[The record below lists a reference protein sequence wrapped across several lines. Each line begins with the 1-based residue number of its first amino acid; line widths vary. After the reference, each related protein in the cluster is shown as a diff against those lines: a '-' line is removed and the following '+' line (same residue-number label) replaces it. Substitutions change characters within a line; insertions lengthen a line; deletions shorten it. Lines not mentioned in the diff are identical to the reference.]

1 MKGWA
6 CGALGPVASV
16 HLLSLQH
23 SNYYSIRPVSKR
35 KCTLL
40 ASRQRRMSNDGST
53 LPTLQLMEEDRLLI
67 DKEEAARLK
76 RVGQE
81 KRRHEKRAR
90 LENRVT
96 YLQNL
101 PGVLT
106 EDQQKELKGLLRVRD
121 SFEEQYDPNSFS
133 EEHKQFKW
141 MHNEAF
147 VALARYC
154 QKNRGDGGE
163 PNVFYLDGP
172 DMGTTICFEK
182 NRFDLSTC
190 YVANRHLST
199 CKILREKLAD
209 KNVICCTAAEALTP
223 HHDIMADDD
232 KDGCHNFSNV
242 DFTAYYFDG
251 CGGFVPH
258 IIGMITAALIRSSPA
273 KTTAVG
279 FSLMGGNRD
288 VVEKELMICQ
298 TLASI
303 ARTRNMQTRHVL
315 DEPGR
320 YGVPL
325 KISKTEGGTF
335 TSWIILESETR

>member
-1 MKGWA
+1 
-6 CGALGPVASV
+6 
-16 HLLSLQH
+16 
-23 SNYYSIRPVSKR
+23 
-35 KCTLL
+35 
-40 ASRQRRMSNDGST
+40 MSNDGST
-53 LPTLQLMEEDRLLI
+53 PPTLQSIEEDRQLI
-67 DKEEAARLK
+67 SKEEAARIK

-81 KRRHEKRAR
+81 KHRREKRAS

-96 YLQNL
+96 YIQNL

-106 EDQQKELKGLLRVRD
+106 EDQQKELEGLLRVRD

-133 EEHKQFKW
+133 DEHKQFKRI
-141 MHNEAF
+141 HNEAF

-154 QKNRGDGGE
+154 HKDRGDDGE

-172 DMGTTICFEK
+172 DMGTTICLEE

-199 CKILREKLAD
+199 CKILRQRLAD
-209 KNVICCTAAEALTP
+209 ENVICCTAAEALTP
-223 HHDIMADDD
+223 HDIMTDDD
-232 KDGCHNFSNV
+232 KDRSHNFYNV
-242 DFTAYYFDG
+242 DFAAYYFDG

-298 TLASI
+298 ALAVI

-315 DEPGR
+315 DDPGR

-325 KISKTEGGTF
+325 KIAKTEGGTF
-335 TSWIILESETR
+335 TSWIILESESR